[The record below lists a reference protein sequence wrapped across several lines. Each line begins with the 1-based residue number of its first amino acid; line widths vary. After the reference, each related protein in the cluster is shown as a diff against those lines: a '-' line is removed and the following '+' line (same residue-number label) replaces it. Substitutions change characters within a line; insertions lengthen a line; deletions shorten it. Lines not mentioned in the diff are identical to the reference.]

1 MKPLNSLWNP
11 VVILGFGLTRNLNEL
26 FMLSP
31 DKLSKSSSSL
41 LPSQKSTQNQ
51 ISHWNKKSVTAFV
64 SMCGCERE
72 RERERERETY
82 CWWGCVW
89 FRSSRPLNSYSN
101 TRFRNATNR
110 ERKNNKP
117 FHSISHF
124 FINNQGGIIRRN
136 KNIGRWGNAKVGR
149 TLGLL

>member
-1 MKPLNSLWNP
+1 
-11 VVILGFGLTRNLNEL
+11 
-26 FMLSP
+26 MLSP

-82 CWWGCVW
+82 C
-89 FRSSRPLNSYSN
+89 
-101 TRFRNATNR
+101 
-110 ERKNNKP
+110 
-117 FHSISHF
+117 
-124 FINNQGGIIRRN
+124 
-136 KNIGRWGNAKVGR
+136 
-149 TLGLL
+149 